1 MGRGRRRRSMAAVHP
16 ILDAVPTAAHNDM
29 VLGFERRVRNWQLT
43 AWWVLA
49 LATLSVAANCAQWF
63 SRKEHYVLI
72 AQGNPGVAQYVHELS
87 AEQAQ
92 SLTAKLFVVQDF
104 IHG

>member
-1 MGRGRRRRSMAAVHP
+1 MAATTHP
-16 ILDAVPTAAHNDM
+16 IFDTLPTTAHNDK

-43 AWWVLA
+43 AWWILA
-49 LATLSVAANCAQWF
+49 LATLSITANCSQWF

-72 AQGNPGVAQYVHELS
+72 AQGNPGVAQYVKELT

-92 SLTAKLFVVQDF
+92 SLTAKVFVVEDF
-104 IHG
+104 IQGIR